1 MAWLD
6 WAYWQDEYLTYLA
19 KDRGYSPYTVA
30 SYQDDLQDYAAFCQ
44 ERGVDPVSP
53 PQGFLRAYLGNLNE
67 RGYARRTIAR
77 RLAALRSFFRFHEQR
92 TGRSENQAQQIYSP
106 KLSRTLPTFLSEDQV
121 EALLQAPDTRTP
133 LGLRDAALL
142 EVLYA
147 TGARVGELVALNLE
161 DINLAVGC
169 ARVLGKGRRE
179 RIVLLGGRA
188 VDLLKRYLS
197 AGRPKLMKAGKA
209 GVVEPAL
216 FLSRL
221 GRRLTVRQVRRLVAK
236 YTEAAALN
244 LHVSPHTLRHT
255 FATHLLEHGADLRSV
270 QELLGHASLSTTQ
283 IYTHVTRRRL
293 YSEYRAAHPR
303 A

>member
-1 MAWLD
+1 MD
-6 WAYWQDEYLTYLA
+6 WDDWQDEYLGYLA
-19 KDRGYSPYTVA
+19 QDRGYSQHTVA
-30 SYQDDLQDYAAFCQ
+30 SYQDDLQDYAAFCREQ
-44 ERGVDPVSP
+44 GVNPVSP
-53 PQGFLRAYLGNLNE
+53 PQGFLRAYLANLNE

-77 RLAALRSFFRFHEQR
+77 RLAALRSFFRFLEQA
-92 TGRSENQAQQIYSP
+92 TGKSENQAQQIRSP
-106 KLSRTLPTFLSEDQV
+106 KLGRTLPIFLSEDQV

-161 DINLAVGC
+161 DVNLAVGC

-197 AGRPKLMKAGKA
+197 AGRPELAKNGAP
-209 GVVEPAL
+209 EPAL

-236 YTEAAALN
+236 YSEAAALN

>member
-6 WAYWQDEYLTYLA
+6 WAHWQDEYLGYLA
-19 KDRGYSPYTVA
+19 KDRGYSPHTVA
-30 SYQDDLQDYAAFCQ
+30 SYQDDLQDYAAFCR
-44 ERGVDPVSP
+44 ERGVDAASP
-53 PQGFLRAYLGNLNE
+53 PHGFLRAYLGNLNE

-77 RLAALRSFFRFHEQR
+77 RLAALRSFFRFLEQA
-92 TGRSENQAQQIYSP
+92 TGRSENQAQQIHSP

-121 EALLQAPDTRTP
+121 EALLRAPDARTP

-142 EVLYA
+142 EMLYA
-147 TGARVGELVALNLE
+147 TGARVGELVALNVG
-161 DINLAVGC
+161 DVNLAVGC

-179 RIVLLGGRA
+179 RVVLLGGRA
-188 VDLLKRYLS
+188 VELLKRYLG
-197 AGRPKLMKAGKA
+197 AGRPELAKAGA
-209 GVVEPAL
+209 VEPAL
-216 FLSRL
+216 FLNRL

-236 YTEAAALN
+236 YAEAAALN